1 MGLLIEK
8 YSIFSSESEL
18 EIQETLICPHQF
30 DVDRKYTMQCQP
42 QNVKDRATPPT
53 VSGDIWVGLDKMVW
67 LPKKKTFIMMKSLE
81 KIQTNPD
88 PIYITVFVNLLISES
103 ATQTE
108 LFEKINELLEI
119 SLPRDTIKSLLS
131 AVSTKKNG
139 KF

>member
-1 MGLLIEK
+1 MVIG
-8 YSIFSSESEL
+8 
-18 EIQETLICPHQF
+18 P
-30 DVDRKYTMQCQP
+30 V
-42 QNVKDRATPPT
+42 
-53 VSGDIWVGLDKMVW
+53 DKMVW
-67 LPKKKTFIMMKSLE
+67 LPNKKTFIMMKSLE

-103 ATQTE
+103 ATQIE

-119 SLPRDTIKSLLS
+119 SLPRDTIKSLLA